1 MVNAS
6 EFIKRF
12 VSPIEMLLT
21 NYKEQTISLLDL
33 IKIFQEVLN
42 LKSKL
47 KEVQIAEGGDPN
59 LIEMFLTDVISF
71 YVKNTYKLTDEEL
84 NNKYSVQTF
93 IKVSK
98 DYLSVDKFFAEEIFD
113 KSVTDKTKTTL
124 DNYVKMFID
133 IEKNKSDEKNLE
145 RQMLIYLLDYKEKKL
160 TKYNKLIVSLGGASY
175 PLDIFVNSFL
185 WGMTQVNA
193 IFPSEAMDDTYNKL
207 AFMLINGV
215 FDENDISYKPG
226 DKVKD
231 VVFNNFSPN
240 FTSGQSVFLI
250 KLVVT
255 VLENYNYVMTNG
267 SNDVKKAFLD
277 VFNNAEYSLSQK
289 ASRTTRVA
297 YNSLTEINVKEILE
311 TVYFIVPTEEI
322 VQLWDGVT
330 TFSEFEARGDQ
341 IERDSELYSS
351 EQILLDKLMNSDAT
365 DLMPKIIV
373 LNNKILQ
380 RYNDFVKKYPD
391 ISKIVL
397 AQVNNSIVLTH
408 LVTMFNYPFEK
419 SLGTY
424 LIQSFRNVASALA
437 QKEKDAIVNASTSLT
452 TKFTKIDSDESTIDK
467 NYQDAN
473 ADSADTVK
481 DANNLVYEANDLY
494 SESTKTKKTIEGLST
509 FATIYKNGVGSM
521 NDNDITKV
529 VSDIEEKEKTI
540 STKVGKA
547 NELREKVV
555 NKFVT

>member
-6 EFIKRF
+6 EFIKQF

-21 NYKEQTISLLDL
+21 NYKEETISVLDL

-98 DYLSVDKFFAEEIFD
+98 EYLAVDKFFAEEIFD
-113 KSVTDKTKTTL
+113 KSVTDKTKTIL
-124 DNYVKMFID
+124 DDYVKMFID

-160 TKYNKLIVSLGGASY
+160 TKYNKLIVTLGGASY
-175 PLDIFVNSFL
+175 GLDIFVNSFL
-185 WGMTQVNA
+185 WGMAQVDA
-193 IFPSEAMDDTYNKL
+193 LFPSEAMDDTYNKL

-215 FDENDISYKPG
+215 FNENDISYKSG

-255 VLENYNYVMTNG
+255 VLENYNYVMTTG
-267 SNDVKKAFLD
+267 SDEVKKAFLD

-297 YNSLTEINVKEILE
+297 YNSLTKIDVKEILE

-330 TFSEFEARGDQ
+330 TFSEFEARGDK
-341 IERDSELYSS
+341 IESESDLYSS
-351 EQILLDKLMNSDAT
+351 EQILLDKLMKSDAT
-365 DLMPKIIV
+365 DLMPKIIA

-391 ISKIVL
+391 IAKIVL

-408 LVTMFNYPFEK
+408 LVTMFNYPFEQ

-424 LIQSFRNVASALA
+424 LIKAFRNVASTLA
-437 QKEKDAIVNASTSLT
+437 QKDKDAIVNASTSLT
-452 TKFTKIDSDESTIDK
+452 TKFTKIDNDEATIDK
-467 NYQDAN
+467 NYQDSN
-473 ADSADTVK
+473 DDSGSTVK
-481 DANNLVYEANDLY
+481 ASNDLVNEANDLY
-494 SESTKTKKTIEGLST
+494 SESTKTKKTIEELSS
-509 FATIYKNGVGSM
+509 FAVTYKDGVPTKTDEEIVKVEGDIQKQVETIPA
-521 NDNDITKV
+521 KV
-529 VSDIEEKEKTI
+529 N
-540 STKVGKA
+540 KA

-555 NKFVT
+555 NKNVS

>member
-473 ADSADTVK
+473 SDSADTVK

>member
-47 KEVQIAEGGDPN
+47 KEVQIAEGGNPN

-267 SNDVKKAFLD
+267 SNEVKKAFLD

-322 VQLWDGVT
+322 VKLWDGVT

-341 IERDSELYSS
+341 IERDSDLYSS

-365 DLMPKIIV
+365 DLMPKIIA

-452 TKFTKIDSDESTIDK
+452 TKFTKIDSDEATIDK

-481 DANNLVYEANDLY
+481 DVNNLVYEANDLY

-509 FATIYKNGVGSM
+509 FATIYKNGVASM

>member
-452 TKFTKIDSDESTIDK
+452 TKFTKIDSDEATIDK

>member
-145 RQMLIYLLDYKEKKL
+145 RQMLIYLLDYKEKKS

-267 SNDVKKAFLD
+267 SNEVKKAFLD

-365 DLMPKIIV
+365 DLMPKIIA

-452 TKFTKIDSDESTIDK
+452 TKFTKIDSDEATIDK

-473 ADSADTVK
+473 SDSADTVK

-509 FATIYKNGVGSM
+509 FATIYKNGVASM

-529 VSDIEEKEKTI
+529 VSDIEKKEKTI